1 MVWTLLESIELE
13 REKEVRRK
21 EMTRVQCVKCKR
33 KDTIGK
39 KVIGEERREIL
50 CPEYRTGKKKP

>member
-1 MVWTLLESIELE
+1 MLESIELK
-13 REKEVRRK
+13 REKEVRR
-21 EMTRVQCVKCKR
+21 EEITRVQCVKCKR
-33 KDTIGK
+33 KDVIGK